1 MTKRVIVESLA
12 REELR
17 QAARWYEEQRVGQG
31 EELVNEVD
39 GIFVA
44 LSSPT
49 TIGVTVPGVKTGVR
63 LLRIL
68 LTRFPYA
75 VVYVEHEESVHV
87 IAVAHFKKKPGYW
100 KKRLRAVR

>member
-1 MTKRVIVESLA
+1 MTKRVIVEGFA
-12 REELR
+12 RAELR
-17 QAARWYEEQRVGQG
+17 EAARWYEEQRVGKG
-31 EELVNEVD
+31 EELIDEVD

-49 TIGVTVPGVKTGVR
+49 TIGVTVPGVKAGVR

-68 LTRFPYA
+68 LTGFPYA
-75 VVYVEHEESVHV
+75 VVYVEHEQAVHV

-100 KKRLRAVR
+100 KKRLRALR